1 MECGEVQIEQKDK
14 SCTFHSAALR
24 SNTFSKYSETSVD
37 KLPTIENNFHRS
49 LVPTS
54 PVILYCS
61 KKWSTILVTKW
72 IIIERFHCTYLVPT
86 MSHTHKH
93 QLSVNQWAHLK
104 LYYATLRISCLLLT
118 SNNTYPTCTLHYSTG
133 HKALNIL
140 AYLTSC
146 TFKLHENYP
155 ASKLK

>member
-72 IIIERFHCTYLVPT
+72 IIIERFHCTYLVST

-93 QLSVNQWAHLK
+93 QLSVNQWGHLK
-104 LYYATLRISCLLLT
+104 LYYATLRISCLSLT
-118 SNNTYPTCTLHYSTG
+118 SIDTYPTSRPSTVWDT
-133 HKALNIL
+133 KLQTSLPALQHAPINYMRTIL
-140 AYLTSC
+140 QA
-146 TFKLHENYP
+146 N
-155 ASKLK
+155 